1 VLTFISKCAAVPEP
15 DFETL
20 VHEHDLSLVIY
31 NTALPPLLAAAADAT
46 PKEQDYGPRRYVGGW
61 VDLEM
66 VVVLGVG
73 VGVGCGCE
81 CGCVSGCGCGLGLNV
96 GVSVSVNVVVS
107 CGCGCECDC
116 EREMGLNV
124 GVGVSVGFDVK

>member
-1 VLTFISKCAAVPEP
+1 MEPLVLKHDLLFVSQFYHRYLLSVLTFISKCAAVPEP

-73 VGVGCGCE
+73 WG
-81 CGCVSGCGCGLGLNV
+81 
-96 GVSVSVNVVVS
+96 
-107 CGCGCECDC
+107 
-116 EREMGLNV
+116 
-124 GVGVSVGFDVK
+124 